1 MPGGGN
7 CYRRT
12 LLEIIDHVQVP
23 VAELEAAIAWYT
35 RHLGFQLDQIATPEL
50 AFLRLPPGPA
60 LLLWKTDEPS
70 TATFTKKGETMPVIG
85 IASRNIQQLHD
96 ALERAQVRITHF
108 QDEGYAL
115 VLKFLDPYG
124 NMFVVHQDHAPP

>member
-1 MPGGGN
+1 MEKGDGEP
-7 CYRRT
+7 
-12 LLEIIDHVQVP
+12 LLGSIDHVQVP
-23 VAELEAAIAWYT
+23 VADLEEAIEWYT
-35 RHLGFQLDQIATPEL
+35 RQLGFQLAQRATPEL
-50 AFLRLPPGPA
+50 AFLQLPPGPA
-60 LLLWKTDEPS
+60 LLLWKTDDAS
-70 TATFTKKGETMPVIG
+70 TATFTKNGETMPVIG
-85 IASRNIQQLHD
+85 IASRNIQQLHA